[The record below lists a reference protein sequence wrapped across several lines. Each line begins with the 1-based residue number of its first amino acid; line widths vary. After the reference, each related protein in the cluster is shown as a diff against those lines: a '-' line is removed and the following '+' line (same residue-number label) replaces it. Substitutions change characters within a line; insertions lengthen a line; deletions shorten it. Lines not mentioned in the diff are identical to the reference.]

1 MTTGTVTGGFIVNIM
16 PISNERRWPSHIRTQ
31 RPPDEQRPESRTP
44 DIGSRKM
51 SAFCLKMRP
60 GLHNAGATGS
70 LERWFLFG

>member
-1 MTTGTVTGGFIVNIM
+1 LEITNHNGN
-16 PISNERRWPSHIRTQ
+16 
-31 RPPDEQRPESRTP
+31 DSRTP